1 MIMFGMMKKGNV
13 KLLSTDPI
21 KLQLVSSQGV
31 NYYEKLFA
39 DAIVDD
45 KLNEDKLLDC
55 FKVIARRVVDK
66 TRPFS
71 RKDTEDYYRSKINEA
86 WQQIQAVDTP
96 ELKLEKYDTNMI
108 WLMADDQFTQ
118 KTTDYIAR
126 APGSSTFNVPTYY
139 WWYPYYFGLPR
150 YGPIGGPVGVGV
162 PQQPAGVPAPIGGGT
177 AKPQAPTNQTTAS
190 MESFAKS
197 ITHSVETT
205 SAGVVGSVDG
215 FLGVRNQANA
225 PAPKQAFKPS
235 SAGGT
240 GGRSVHSSC
249 ACVSCAC
256 ACAHCACAC
265 ACAGGGHGC
274 T

>member
-1 MIMFGMMKKGNV
+1 V
-13 KLLSTDPI
+13 L
-21 KLQLVSSQGV
+21 
-31 NYYEKLFA
+31 
-39 DAIVDD
+39 
-45 KLNEDKLLDC
+45 
-55 FKVIARRVVDK
+55 ARRVVDK

-71 RKDTEDYYRSKINEA
+71 RKDTEDYYRSKIDES
-86 WQQIQAVDTP
+86 WDQIKAVDTP
-96 ELKLEKYDTNMI
+96 ELKLEKYDANMI
-108 WLMADDQFTQ
+108 WLMADEQFTQ
-118 KTTDYIAR
+118 KTTDYVAN
-126 APGSSTFNVPTYY
+126 APGSSTFRVPSYY

-150 YGPIGGPVGVGV
+150 YGPGYGGM
-162 PQQPAGVPAPIGGGT
+162 PQAPQAPQAPPTQTGT

-197 ITHSVETT
+197 ITGTVQST
-205 SAGVVGSVDG
+205 SAGVVGSIDG

-225 PAPKQAFKPS
+225 PAPKPAFKPS
-235 SAGGT
+235 SGG
-240 GGRSVHSSC
+240 SVHSSC